1 MTNCGIIKYITL
13 KCEVKTMEVTNR
25 WYSLKEVCEYL
36 GVSRDTIFKWIET
49 KNMPAH
55 KLGRLWKF
63 KLDEVDEWI
72 KAGSA
77 AE

>member
-1 MTNCGIIKYITL
+1 
-13 KCEVKTMEVTNR
+13 MEATNR
-25 WYSLKEVCEYL
+25 WYSLKEVCGYL
-36 GVSRDTIFKWIET
+36 GVSRDTIFKWIEN

-55 KLGRLWKF
+55 KMGRLWKF